1 MAHSCKDKVAII
13 EAAAAAAFAAAQDN
27 WPSTEPCQGAP
38 PPARHAGESNRKE
51 HAMSLPSKI
60 LWSEGLTLGPQQFQ
74 QLDLYHEARLQR
86 MAAAINPH
94 LWGVCELKW
103 NRDELANNTLRAE
116 TMSLIFQDGEIF
128 DAPLSDML
136 PAAVD
141 LSKLA
146 PDEQSFTFYA
156 ALPILNPHGGNLG
169 DVRHPADGNG
179 NGARYAQADS
189 ETADLYTQAIHV
201 DVSYLRKCV
210 RLLSHLESRSAYI
223 HFPVVRLRRLV
234 SGGFEVD
241 PSFMP
246 PSLSLA
252 AAGLQQMLD
261 NLLGKLNVKIEALY
275 KRHRQPTKHA
285 IEVHSGDLASFWML
299 NTISSAGALLT
310 HFARYRQH
318 HPVALFERLMTL
330 AGGLMTFSTR
340 YALADLP
347 AYRHD
352 DPGPAFAQLDALIR
366 DLVDTVISSKYF
378 TIALKQNE
386 EKNTH
391 YRGELEATRVDRQ
404 TALCLAVNA
413 DMPALELVA
422 VVPLRF
428 KVGSPDDIERI
439 IGLAL
444 PGIELVHMAQV
455 PAEVPVR
462 PNTYYFSIESKGA
475 LYDNMLK
482 AQAIAIYV
490 PTGIKGLRLE
500 LFGITP

>member
-1 MAHSCKDKVAII
+1 
-13 EAAAAAAFAAAQDN
+13 
-27 WPSTEPCQGAP
+27 
-38 PPARHAGESNRKE
+38 
-51 HAMSLPSKI
+51 MSLPAKI

-74 QLDLYHEARLQR
+74 QLDRYHEARLQR
-86 MAAAINPH
+86 MVAAVNPH
-94 LWGVCELKW
+94 LWGVCELEW
-103 NRDELANNTLRAE
+103 NRDELLNNTLRAE

-136 PAAVD
+136 PTAVD

-156 ALPILNPHGGNLG
+156 ALPMLNAHGGNL
-169 DVRHPADGNG
+169 DHARNATNSVDAANG
-179 NGARYAQADS
+179 HGARYTQVDS
-189 ETADLYTQAIHV
+189 ETADLYTQAINV
-201 DVSYLRKCV
+201 DVSYLRKTV
-210 RLLSHLESRSAYI
+210 RLMSQLESRNAYI
-223 HFPVVRLRRLV
+223 NFPVVRLRRLV
-234 SGGFEVD
+234 SGGFEID

-252 AAGLQQMLD
+252 AAGLQTMLD
-261 NLLGKLNVKIEALY
+261 GLLGKLNVKIEALY
-275 KRHRQPTKHA
+275 QRHRQPTKHA
-285 IEVHSGDLASFWML
+285 IEVHSGDIASFWML
-299 NTISSAGALLT
+299 NTISSAGAALT
-310 HFARYRQH
+310 HCARYRQH
-318 HPVALFERLMTL
+318 HPEALFDRLMTL

-352 DPGPAFAQLDALIR
+352 DFGPAFAQLDALIR

-378 TIALKQNE
+378 TIALTQE
-386 EKNTH
+386 EKKNTH
-391 YRGELEATRVDRQ
+391 YRGQLEATRVDRQ

-428 KVGSPDDIERI
+428 KVASPDDIERI

-462 PNTYYFSIESKGA
+462 PNTYYFSVESKGA
-475 LYDNMLK
+475 LYENMLK

-490 PTGIKGLRLE
+490 PTGIKGLKLE